1 MADMSGY
8 MHDLRHGN
16 NRHRITK
23 HGESLRVRAKSPSM
37 TEYVDMHGSAVK
49 AIHVVYYVR
58 IKVQLHNQTTLHRLS
73 LHENDDGHACSF
85 STIKQHSNCPQPI

>member
-1 MADMSGY
+1 MQKVDNG
-8 MHDLRHGN
+8 RHERVHARSEAN

-23 HGESLRVRAKSPSM
+23 HGESLRVRAKSSSM

-58 IKVQLHNQTTLHRLS
+58 IKVQLHN
-73 LHENDDGHACSF
+73 
-85 STIKQHSNCPQPI
+85 